1 MSYKPE
7 IFSITDENKWKSY
20 LDEYGFVVL
29 GNILDNETYTEL
41 FKQFYIDWN
50 TITPNF
56 NFHDKNTWTEFNSP
70 INWNIGMI
78 SGYGSAHA
86 KFQWGLRTNNNI
98 IDIWKKLHNTDELV
112 VSYDGFSFFCS
123 PEQEPNIWLHIDQNP
138 KDNLYSIQGA
148 YNFLPVNEDD
158 AGFVVV
164 PGSHKT
170 FFVDVPEE
178 QKFIPVEHDDIHV
191 DYAVKLLIPQN
202 CFVLWN
208 SKTIHANTGMS
219 KTKDV
224 ELNRITSYISYFP
237 KEQRTDDIYQERL
250 YGYFYAE
257 NCSHYAI
264 AHHVKYNNN
273 NIINNFKF
281 ITPELNE
288 NDEIPEK
295 IINLI

>member
-1 MSYKPE
+1 MSYRPE
-7 IFSITDENKWKSY
+7 IFSIIDENKWKSY

-29 GNILDNETYTEL
+29 GNILDNETYREL

-56 NFHDKNTWTEFNSP
+56 NFHDKNTWTETNSP

-78 SGYGSAHA
+78 TSYGSAHC
-86 KFQWGLRTNNNI
+86 KFQWRLRTNDNI
-98 IDIWKKLHNTDELV
+98 IDIWKRVHNTDELV

-123 PEQEPNIWLHIDQNP
+123 PEQKPNIWLHIDQNP

-158 AGFVVV
+158 AGFIVV

-170 FFVDVPEE
+170 FIVDVPKEK
-178 QKFIPVEHDDIHV
+178 KFIPVEQDDIHL
-191 DYAVKLLIPQN
+191 DYAVKLIIPQN

-219 KTKDV
+219 NNKDI

-237 KEQRTDDIYQERL
+237 KKQRTKDIYQERL

-264 AHHVKYNNN
+264 AHHIKYNNDN
-273 NIINNFKF
+273 LINNFKF

-288 NDEIPEK
+288 NDEIPER
-295 IINLI
+295 ILNLI